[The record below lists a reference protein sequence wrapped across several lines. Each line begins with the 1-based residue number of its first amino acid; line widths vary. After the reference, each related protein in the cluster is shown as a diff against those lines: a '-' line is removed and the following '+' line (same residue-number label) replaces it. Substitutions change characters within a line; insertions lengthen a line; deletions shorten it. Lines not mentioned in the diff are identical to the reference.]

1 MRAII
6 SAALAFSLL
15 SLAQPA
21 AAAQNPSPSPPAS
34 ASPVPSANGLAR
46 SRIDTMLRTG
56 HADASWFSA
65 TFLAQV
71 SAAEVNA
78 VIAGLPATL
87 GAYQNVEYTPAK
99 FVAHF
104 AKGTMEVL
112 IHLDAD
118 MKIDGL
124 LFKPPE
130 IAASSLND
138 ALRTLQ
144 RVAGTVSYA
153 IVEKGRPEPA
163 ALNPSEVLA
172 VGSAFKLAVLNAL
185 LDEITGGSRHWN
197 DVVPLAQQWKS
208 LPSGVLRTWPAGTP
222 LTLATYAAE
231 MISISDNTAA
241 DALVRTVG
249 PAALARYA
257 GSNEP
262 FLTTREM
269 FILKSDEGASS
280 RGMYLTVDS
289 AAGRAGV
296 LRRIDALPLPG
307 IEQMMT
313 TPDLGIEWHYSV
325 RDLCKLMERVASL
338 PLMSINPGVANPAD
352 FDHVAY
358 KGGSDTGVINMTTMV
373 TTHRG
378 TKLCFSATANDS
390 AHDVNDTAFEA
401 AYGAALRQLK
411 DL

>member
-1 MRAII
+1 
-6 SAALAFSLL
+6 
-15 SLAQPA
+15 
-21 AAAQNPSPSPPAS
+21 
-34 ASPVPSANGLAR
+34 
-46 SRIDTMLRTG
+46 
-56 HADASWFSA
+56 
-65 TFLAQV
+65 
-71 SAAEVNA
+71 
-78 VIAGLPATL
+78 
-87 GAYQNVEYTPAK
+87 
-99 FVAHF
+99 
-104 AKGTMEVL
+104 
-112 IHLDAD
+112 

-130 IAASSLND
+130 IAAGSLSD
-138 ALRTLQ
+138 ALGALQ

-197 DVVPLAQQWKS
+197 GVVPLSQRWKS
-208 LPSGVLRTWPAGTP
+208 LPSGVLNTWPAGTP

-241 DALVRTVG
+241 DALVRIVG

-269 FILKSDEGASS
+269 FILKSSEGASS

-289 AAGRAGV
+289 PAGRAGV

-307 IEQMMT
+307 IEQMIT
-313 TPDLGIEWHYSV
+313 TPDLGVEWHYSV

-352 FDHVAY
+352 FDQVAY

-390 AHDVNDTAFEA
+390 AHDVNDAAFEA
-401 AYGAALRQLK
+401 AYGAALRQLAK
-411 DL
+411 L